1 MSVNVLLKD
10 PLKTA
15 LSQIFNDLIICG
27 FSWKQEMYTM
37 ILVLNI
43 YSDICILR
51 IFKMDNITMCSVPF
65 LHSNY
70 VGLSK

>member
-1 MSVNVLLKD
+1 
-10 PLKTA
+10 
-15 LSQIFNDLIICG
+15 
-27 FSWKQEMYTM
+27 M

-43 YSDICILR
+43 YSDIYTLR
-51 IFKMDNITMCSVPF
+51 IFKMDNMAMCSVPF